1 MMISKHATQT
11 YLSTI
16 ASIRSSKS
24 KYISLFEYRA
34 FGRRHGMGA
43 EYGGLVWLSELVQ
56 GCLGLVS
63 DLITANNRRTTYPDT
78 PAAASNFRTSVGG
91 NTISFN
97 MFVSIV
103 NGCPSSSISSI
114 S

>member
-1 MMISKHATQT
+1 VWFTVQLTRQLGITIHSTPHIYVQGLATPRSEKLVTMNSYEANQT
-11 YLSTI
+11 HLSTI

-56 GCLGLVS
+56 E
-63 DLITANNRRTTYPDT
+63 
-78 PAAASNFRTSVGG
+78 
-91 NTISFN
+91 
-97 MFVSIV
+97 
-103 NGCPSSSISSI
+103 
-114 S
+114 

>member
-1 MMISKHATQT
+1 MNSYEANQT
-11 YLSTI
+11 HLSTI

-56 GCLGLVS
+56 E
-63 DLITANNRRTTYPDT
+63 
-78 PAAASNFRTSVGG
+78 
-91 NTISFN
+91 
-97 MFVSIV
+97 
-103 NGCPSSSISSI
+103 
-114 S
+114 